1 MLMIN
6 LTLVIWNICQKQTN
20 TENGIKNTIFI
31 TLVKSNIIK
40 YFTIN
45 VNLILKCHKIKLIC

>member
-45 VNLILKCHKIKLIC
+45 VNLILKCHKIK